1 MCECILETIF
11 PLSGLNVEGSVKE
24 CVNER
29 GDVQVTGFKW
39 QEVDVAVKRAKLGKA
54 PGLDGLTSEMLR
66 VVWNSIPGCLKIL
79 YDACLAHGCFPNV
92 WNKAWVTL

>member
-1 MCECILETIF
+1 MLLERFF
-11 PLSGLNVEGSVKE
+11 PVSGLNVEGSMEE

-29 GDVQVTGFKW
+29 EDVQVRGFEL
-39 QEVDVAVKRAKLGKA
+39 QEVDVAVRRAKLGKA

-66 VVWNSIPGCLKIL
+66 VVWNSISGCLKTL

-92 WNKAWVTL
+92 